1 VVNLSMMQLCF
12 FSGGID
18 RSGGTERVTTV
29 IASALAERGY
39 HVHILSASRGLNP
52 FFPIHPAV
60 ELHSLHMERH
70 SSNLSDWRVW
80 WKLRRFIKQQRID
93 RLIDVDTVLS
103 WSSIPAAW
111 GTSTRVIAWEHFH
124 LFYNTG
130 GVFQRVRRSLGR
142 RLAVRWAYRLVTL
155 TERDRQQYLEHLPGQ
170 AEVVTIPNPFTIHHT
185 KVSDL
190 NSMNILAVGRL
201 EPQKGFDLL
210 LQAWAQVWSKCSPW
224 RLRIVGS
231 GVDGPFLHQLALTLG
246 VNDSVDFVPNTSD
259 IDSEYQFSGLLVCSS
274 RAEGFCLV
282 LVEAKSFGLPIV
294 SFDCPCGPSDIVRD
308 GVDGLLVPA
317 EDTLAMATALDRL
330 MKDEQLRRAMGLR
343 ALEDR
348 RFELP
353 GIVQAWD
360 SMLK

>member
-1 VVNLSMMQLCF
+1 MMRICF
-12 FSGGID
+12 FSGSID

-39 HVHILSASRGLNP
+39 HVCILSASRGLNP

-60 ELHSLHMERH
+60 ELFSLHMEHH
-70 SSNLSDWRVW
+70 SSNLSDWRIW
-80 WKLRRFIKQQRID
+80 WRLRHFIKQQRIE
-93 RLIDVDTVLS
+93 RFIDVDTVLS
-103 WSSIPAAW
+103 LSSILAAW
-111 GTSTRVIAWEHFH
+111 GTSTRVIAWEHFQ
-124 LFYNTG
+124 LFFNLG
-130 GVFQRVRRSLGR
+130 DVFQRVRRSLGR

-155 TERDRQQYLEHLPGQ
+155 TERDRQQYLEHLPGK
-170 AEVVTIPNPFTIHHT
+170 AEVVTIPNPFTVHHT

-190 NSMNILAVGRL
+190 NSRNILAVGRL
-201 EPQKGFDLL
+201 VPQKGFDLL
-210 LQAWAQVWSKCSPW
+210 LQAWAQIWSKCSPW

-259 IDSEYQFSGLLVCSS
+259 IASEYQFSGLFACSS
-274 RAEGFCLV
+274 RAEGLPLV
-282 LVEAKSFGLPIV
+282 LIEAKSFGLPIV

-317 EDTLAMATALDRL
+317 EDTHALATALECL

-348 RFELP
+348 RFELA
-353 GIVQAWD
+353 GIVQTWE
-360 SMLK
+360 SVLK